1 MSTRCVCAAALLF
14 AALIY
19 GGVLPRTHKRRFA
32 SLLPPHAITGVSGK
46 ALSAPA
52 KTRSGAYRLALDLRS
67 VSGRLG
73 AFAADSEAR
82 GRITV
87 FIPAALY
94 EAPLP
99 GRLYSRN
106 RSAQAPVVDSG
117 VSLAFAG
124 KMSAANTAN
133 GAADMPVFFA
143 DSAEYAETR
152 HDGTGRLPSGERLAR
167 FRAACRLEF
176 KRVLYAWGDAGGL
189 FLALAAGTAE
199 YVDPDVSDAFRKAG
213 LAHVL
218 ALSGMHLSVFSGF
231 TRRLTKRGGRAV
243 SGCASFLFITL
254 FVWFAGFSPSLR
266 RAFIG
271 FALAAAARFCGK
283 RIDARAG
290 LAACFVLHALLAPE
304 DVFALSFILSY
315 GGLAGI
321 LVFGEALRLPLC
333 RLRVFPGAEGIS
345 ASAGAALG
353 TAPISA
359 FRWGCVAPGG
369 FVASAAVSPLVSF
382 FLIAGAVCVA
392 LSLAAPFLLFPLG
405 AIMRLMYR
413 AIICVTGAF
422 AQIPQVFIAG
432 LPL

>member
-46 ALSAPA
+46 ALSAPT
-52 KTRSGAYRLALDLRS
+52 KTRSGAYRLALELRS
-67 VSGRLG
+67 VSGKLG
-73 AFAADSEAR
+73 AFAAGSEAR

-106 RSAQAPVVDSG
+106 RSAQTPVVDSG

-133 GAADMPVFFA
+133 GTADMPVFFA
-143 DSAEYAETR
+143 DSAEYAET
-152 HDGTGRLPSGERLAR
+152 GRLAFGERLAR

-189 FLALAAGTAE
+189 FLALAAGTTE

-321 LVFGEALRLPLC
+321 FVFGEALRLPLC
-333 RLRVFPGAEGIS
+333 RLRFSPGAAGIS

-359 FRWGCVAPGG
+359 FCWGCVAPSG
-369 FVASAAVSPLVSF
+369 FVASAAVSPLVSL

-422 AQIPQVFIAG
+422 AQIPQVFIVG